1 VLTTRL
7 DDAAQQAWPAFVLV
21 SGLLLV
27 GITAHADGL
36 FEQAGRALERL
47 PGPPLAL
54 LGACIALV
62 TVVTAVLNLD
72 TAVVFLTPILV
83 HSARARGSAEEP
95 FLYSAVFMA
104 NASSLYLPGSNLTN
118 LLVLAHTPLSGS
130 AFAARLIVPALAA
143 TLATAV
149 GLMLRYRRRLRE
161 RRAERP
167 PSRDRASA
175 PVLGAAAALIAAGLT
190 VALRNA
196 ALYVLAVG
204 LLGAMIQVARGRTS
218 VGQVV
223 RAVGPLVLLAL
234 FVAALALG
242 VLARS
247 WNGPAEL
254 LSSTGRWGTAGLGA
268 LTAVLVNN
276 LPAAVLLSA
285 HHVAH
290 PAALLVGLNLG
301 PNLAMTGSLSA
312 VLWFRVARQVE
323 AKPSIARYSGLGIF
337 LAPLGIVAALGAM
350 TLLGA
355 PA

>member
-1 VLTTRL
+1 M
-7 DDAAQQAWPAFVLV
+7 LV

-27 GITAHADGL
+27 GVAAHADGL

-54 LGACIALV
+54 LGACIVLV

-95 FLYSAVFMA
+95 FLYSAVFIA

-118 LLVLAHTPLSGS
+118 LLVLAHDPLSGS
-130 AFAARLIVPALAA
+130 TFAARLVVPAVAA
-143 TLATAV
+143 TLATAL
-149 GLMLRYRRRLRE
+149 GLALRYRRRLRE
-161 RRAERP
+161 SPVERP
-167 PSRDRASA
+167 LSSTPAGA
-175 PVLGAAAALIAAGLT
+175 PLLGAAVALVAAALT

-204 LLGAMIQVARGRTS
+204 MLGAAIQVARRRTT

-223 RAVGPLVLLAL
+223 RAVGPLVLIAL
-234 FVAALALG
+234 FVAAVALG

-247 WNGPAEL
+247 WNGPSEL
-254 LSSTGRWGTAGLGA
+254 LSSAGRWGTAGLA
-268 LTAVLVNN
+268 AMAAVLVNN

-285 HHVAH
+285 HRIAH
-290 PAALLVGLNLG
+290 PSALLVGLNLG

-312 VLWFRVARQVE
+312 LLWFRAARQVD
-323 AKPSIARYSGLGIF
+323 AKPSVARYSRLGIF
-337 LAPLGIVAALGAM
+337 LAPLGIVAALAAM
-350 TLLGA
+350 ALLDA
-355 PA
+355 PT